1 MNYLKYFARGQ
12 KVFLI
17 NTTPGRDNK
26 IFQAFSATIVS
37 CDNNMFELRPRYT
50 LSDGVETLV
59 SEKMQFKITAES
71 YGVGVQFTGEIS
83 SIKAGGVIAIKPLET
98 MEMYQRAQVPRIDT
112 IIDFRYFSR
121 TASLSVFYREWIK
134 VMDSLSV
141 PGAIERLGLAPREVN
156 LGAGGIRYL
165 IEPGEQQTDLAMM
178 FLDIKDGNPPVCVVA
193 EQLWKRTLPDS
204 EGIASGRR
212 FVLITKADQERLHKF
227 VTAKLKKQGRKTKL
241 DRTNWELLDRM
252 IYDSEHNK
260 RP

>member
-37 CDNNMFELRPRYT
+37 CDNNLFELRPRYS
-50 LSDGVETLV
+50 LGDGADSLV
-59 SEKMQFKITAES
+59 AQEMQFKITAES
-71 YGVGVQFTGEIS
+71 YGVGVQFTGEVSAIR
-83 SIKAGGVIAIKPLET
+83 AGGVIAVKPLAT
-98 MEMYQRAQVPRIDT
+98 MEMYQRAQVPRVDT
-112 IIDFRYFSR
+112 ILDFRYFSR
-121 TASLSVFYREWIK
+121 TATLSVFYKEWVK
-134 VMDSLSV
+134 VMNSMSV
-141 PGAIERLGLAPREVN
+141 PGAVERLALAPREIN

-165 IEPGEQQTDLAMM
+165 IEPGEQQTDLSMI
-178 FLDIKDGNPPVCVVA
+178 FLDIKDGLAPVCVVA

-212 FVLITKADQERLHKF
+212 FVLITKADQERLQKF
-227 VTAKLKKQGRKTKL
+227 STAKLKKLGRKTKL

-252 IYDSEHNK
+252 IYDSEQHK
-260 RP
+260 KS